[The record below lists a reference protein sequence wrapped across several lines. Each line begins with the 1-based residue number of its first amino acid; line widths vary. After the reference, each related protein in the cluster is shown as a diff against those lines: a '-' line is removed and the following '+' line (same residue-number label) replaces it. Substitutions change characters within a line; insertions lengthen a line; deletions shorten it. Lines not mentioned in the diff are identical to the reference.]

1 MAPFCPIGVSLEF
14 TYQQLFARHFVAV
27 VRTEVKECV
36 SVVESSIH
44 VHEKVDEFGHVR
56 VLVDLQAQIIAC

>member
-1 MAPFCPIGVSLEF
+1 
-14 TYQQLFARHFVAV
+14 VAV

-44 VHEKVDEFGHVR
+44 VHEEVDEFGHVR
-56 VLVDLQAQIIAC
+56 VLVDLQAQIIACKLIPFVAFL